1 MHVIPNFQR
10 FHSNANILWILHHM
24 CSLSSIFNFTNSSKP
39 LSVFWTY
46 NLHIVPHSPN
56 ISLHAHTFTGITRN
70 IRYYSH
76 MPQRL
81 VTGSLGTFMYSPLH
95 FLSTP
100 DTLVHISEY
109 FYCAKWCTGTY
120 SGIHPLPSI
129 WPLCS
134 HILEFRFYLR
144 SITKHSHSLS
154 PFSKY
159 IGAFSPLIYSFTS
172 FTFLSFSFYYL
183 HVSCFGSLCFHSCL
197 SYSYFQIFSNICTLM
212 YL

>member
-1 MHVIPNFQR
+1 
-10 FHSNANILWILHHM
+10 M
-24 CSLSSIFNFTNSSKP
+24 CSLLSIFDFTNSSKP

-46 NLHIVPHSPN
+46 NLHVVPHSPN
-56 ISLHAHTFTGITRN
+56 ISLHAHTFTRITHN

-81 VTGSLGTFMYSPLH
+81 VTGSSGTFMYSPLH

-109 FYCAKWCTGTY
+109 FYCVKQCTGTY

-129 WPLCS
+129 LPLCS

-144 SITKHSHSLS
+144 SIAKHSHPLS
-154 PFSKY
+154 PFSEL
-159 IGAFSPLIYSFTS
+159 IGTYLFLIH
-172 FTFLSFSFYYL
+172 FLFISFSFRISL
-183 HVSCFGSLCFHSCL
+183 TFFLFLSCFM
-197 SYSYFQIFSNICTLM
+197 FQIFVFLFQSFIFLFSNISE
-212 YL
+212 YLYTHVLVVAQ